1 MTEMERRYPT
11 EEATRVMLRHR
22 VNWLRTTQVD
32 LPIYIR
38 GPLADEIE
46 HLLDQLAARDYD
58 NQERGDNAP
67 DTSTSKRTSN
77 D

>member
-1 MTEMERRYPT
+1 MSEMERHYPT
-11 EEATRVMLRHR
+11 EESTRLMLRAR
-22 VNWLRTTQVD
+22 VNWLRTTTLP

-58 NQERGDNAP
+58 NEE
-67 DTSTSKRTSN
+67 SN
-77 D
+77 KP